1 MSIKKNALITFG
13 SIDIIRGILHSI
25 FVKYAST
32 NIAGIV
38 KDEMTTK
45 TKNNIYILMS
55 AFGSSNFQTGITKIL
70 ISQTNFKFIN
80 YIFLLQFLLLTFT
93 GANNYVQKINDFDA
107 DLPGRYFM
115 TFYGISS
122 LIPLLLK

>member
-80 YIFLLQFLLLTFT
+80 YIFLLKFLLLTFT